1 MRVWVFSIVFWLL
14 TVLLDRHVERI
25 SRRMCNLP
33 YVTMVVTDNLQAS
46 ILTGL
51 VNLSVDTLSASSI
64 TAVFILLVYAYVL
77 SIVIGIADYFG
88 IKLKFW

>member
-1 MRVWVFSIVFWLL
+1 MLADFVPGRKTSILEEAFSRNLL
-14 TVLLDRHVERI
+14 ATFLLA
-25 SRRMCNLP
+25 N
-33 YVTMVVTDNLQAS
+33 

-64 TAVFILLVYAYVL
+64 TALIILLVYAYIL
-77 SIVIGIADYFG
+77 SVVIGILDYFG